1 MSRRGNT
8 LEDIG
13 RKAVEASVAT
23 STWRRLRGVPCEI
36 PEPASRKPYRCPELR
51 MVGQWC
57 KPCWQRREAYEE
69 HRRAKNSLLVAIRSY
84 IRRTSAPS
92 TL

>member
-23 STWRRLRGVPCEI
+23 TTWRRLRGSACERM
-36 PEPASRKPYRCPELR
+36 PGRVDCAGCSACLSRT
-51 MVGQWC
+51 
-57 KPCWQRREAYEE
+57 EAYAD

-84 IRRTSAPS
+84 IRRTSA
-92 TL
+92 